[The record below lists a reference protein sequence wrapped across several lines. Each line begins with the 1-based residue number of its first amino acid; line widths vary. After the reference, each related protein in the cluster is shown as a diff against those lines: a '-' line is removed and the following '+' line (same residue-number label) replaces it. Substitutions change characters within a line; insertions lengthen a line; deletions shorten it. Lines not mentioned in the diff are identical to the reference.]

1 MAPIFPRIQAAT
13 IDGRY
18 HNIYHRQVELERL
31 CKALTDNVNEIK
43 QAISADYQYS
53 ESEIAVEYH
62 LTLSAVKQ
70 YYASLSPKKA
80 HDEEYL
86 VASGKDAAN
95 HRCPAGIVYI
105 EPIQHTLFYSTIV
118 PLSAALAAG
127 NCVIVLLENN
137 LRAVSS
143 LLRRLLPASLDADVL
158 AIASSPV
165 KDSEILSKALCVLQN
180 GVRRAP
186 SINELSSTTKA
197 PVVAVVDRTADVS
210 LAAKEL
216 VAARFSFS
224 GHSPYAPD
232 VVLVNEFRKADFL
245 HAVVTE
251 CARVGS
257 SVEMNGSVKGKT
269 TLSGRITE
277 QVELLKA
284 SDKGLRIVVQE
295 SKYAVVDI
303 SSRSAVLQTP
313 IEEAVLAIHS
323 IRSLDDAIDLI
334 NSATEAPC
342 LAAYHF
348 CNHATGKYL
357 SQFVA
362 AEATFINHIPRELL
376 VGPPAPVGKP
386 LDTSKRY
393 PIELF
398 TVPRPAFVKLSAQAA
413 TLATALSSSNNTTA
427 QGLLKEAASPL
438 KEVKR
443 NPGGGVGFF
452 EQGFL
457 INAGLIL
464 TSIVLIS
471 VSGSF
476 YLYRRSR
483 PL

>member
-1 MAPIFPRIQAAT
+1 M
-13 IDGRY
+13 
-18 HNIYHRQVELERL
+18 
-31 CKALTDNVNEIK
+31 
-43 QAISADYQYS
+43 
-53 ESEIAVEYH
+53 
-62 LTLSAVKQ
+62 
-70 YYASLSPKKA
+70 
-80 HDEEYL
+80 
-86 VASGKDAAN
+86 
-95 HRCPAGIVYI
+95 
-105 EPIQHTLFYSTIV
+105 
-118 PLSAALAAG
+118 
-127 NCVIVLLENN
+127 
-137 LRAVSS
+137 SS

-165 KDSEILSKALCVLQN
+165 KDSELLSKGLCVLQN

-186 SINELSSTTKA
+186 SINELSSITKA
-197 PVVAVVDRTADVS
+197 PVIAVVDRTADVS
-210 LAAKEL
+210 LAAKEI
-216 VAARFSFS
+216 VAARFSFG

-232 VVLVNEFRKADFL
+232 VVLVNEFRKATFL
-245 HAVVTE
+245 QAVVAE
-251 CARVGS
+251 CAHVGS
-257 SVEMNGSVKGKT
+257 SVEMNGNVKGKT
-269 TLSGRITE
+269 TTSGKITE
-277 QVELLKA
+277 QVEVLKA
-284 SDKGLRIVVQE
+284 SDKSLRTVVLE

-303 SSRSAVLQTP
+303 SSRSTALKTP
-313 IEEAVLAIHS
+313 IEGAVLAIHGIS
-323 IRSLDDAIDLI
+323 SLDDAIDLI
-334 NSATEAPC
+334 GSATESPC

-362 AEATFINHIPRELL
+362 AEATFINHVPRELL
-376 VGPPAPVGKP
+376 VGPSAPVGKP
-386 LDTSKRY
+386 LDTSNRY

-398 TVPRPAFVKLSAQAA
+398 TVPRPAFVEPSTQAA
-413 TLATALSSSNNTTA
+413 TLATALSSPNNTTA
-427 QGLLKEAASPL
+427 QGLVKEAASPL